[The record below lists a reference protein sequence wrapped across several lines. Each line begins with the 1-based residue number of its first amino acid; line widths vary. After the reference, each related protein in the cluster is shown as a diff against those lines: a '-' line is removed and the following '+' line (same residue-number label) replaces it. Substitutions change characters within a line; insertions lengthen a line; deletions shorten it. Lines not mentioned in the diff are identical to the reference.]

1 MRLRSIVAVGVIIGA
16 LLWCWSA
23 WALPAGA
30 SFTFLETW
38 DEYGTQSTVPAIA
51 PYVLID
57 PSTSSI
63 VSGQTVPWTLPGSN
77 VTGSYLKIVPNGHS
91 GENPGPTVATRAS
104 QLGNPAQTLITYAWF
119 RAEVAPA
126 GSPAIFLWCDSSNP
140 QGARGTD
147 QTYLVLQSSGKLQL
161 KNSANTNLGNSGA
174 FKLTFGSGLTN
185 WFLFETI
192 TTVGVNSQTAWAQGS
207 ITINVYKSNG
217 LRIDSFG
224 CNNCATNANNNSLLI
239 DQIAYDAEF
248 DDSIVEDFGLTWV
261 INPGT
266 NGIAAFVGPQR
277 SAYTSPSGDSTPLQY
292 AVTGVTHHWQAVSN
306 VPLDSTKY
314 VSTAT
319 QGNRDEYSANVPHN
333 FGTITEQALV
343 SFQVSDGTAVRLGT
357 DLTVGP
363 GGVTTLG
370 NQCAL
375 ISSARPFCESF
386 YSNTSMPT
394 KIGLELGW

>member
-77 VTGSYLKIVPNGHS
+77 VTGSYLKIVPN
-91 GENPGPTVATRAS
+91 
-104 QLGNPAQTLITYAWF
+104 
-119 RAEVAPA
+119 
-126 GSPAIFLWCDSSNP
+126 CDSSNP